1 MKDRIWTKDFTL
13 LMVGLLLISG
23 ANYFF
28 ASSIAVYA
36 RLISSSAAYA
46 GLLTSSF
53 YFGSVGMRL
62 VNGTLVQKYGA
73 RSLMLV
79 GTLLCL
85 AACAVHNF
93 AGTIL
98 ILIIFRII
106 HGVGYSIFSTASG
119 TAASYIVPPKRLT
132 EGMGYYT
139 IGNVLAMALGPAA
152 ALSIVGG
159 QTIADFHR
167 LFIVA
172 VGVCAVAF
180 ILVILMRPDKRPGR
194 IKTQVAKQDT
204 SKLPKT
210 FLGFEKGVILP
221 VIISFMMSFSYSP
234 VIVYLTS
241 YGIKKGWTNV
251 GFAFTMYA
259 VGLLSSRLVSGRVSD
274 RKGPD
279 YIMYPA
285 YLCGILALIMIAVS
299 PNVIVLYMAM
309 VILGFC
315 VGAYNPQINVFCISR
330 CSNERR
336 GTATAAFNG
345 ACDLGFAIGTTAA
358 GILIPVLGYSGIYLA
373 GAALCMLTM
382 MIYSLTLS
390 DRFGLGRK
398 TAEAV

>member
-1 MKDRIWTKDFTL
+1 
-13 LMVGLLLISG
+13 
-23 ANYFF
+23 
-28 ASSIAVYA
+28 
-36 RLISSSAAYA
+36 
-46 GLLTSSF
+46 
-53 YFGSVGMRL
+53 
-62 VNGTLVQKYGA
+62 
-73 RSLMLV
+73 
-79 GTLLCL
+79 
-85 AACAVHNF
+85 
-93 AGTIL
+93 
-98 ILIIFRII
+98 
-106 HGVGYSIFSTASG
+106 
-119 TAASYIVPPKRLT
+119 
-132 EGMGYYT
+132 
-139 IGNVLAMALGPAA
+139 
-152 ALSIVGG
+152 
-159 QTIADFHR
+159 
-167 LFIVA
+167 
-172 VGVCAVAF
+172 
-180 ILVILMRPDKRPGR
+180 
-194 IKTQVAKQDT
+194 
-204 SKLPKT
+204 
-210 FLGFEKGVILP
+210 
-221 VIISFMMSFSYSP
+221 
-234 VIVYLTS
+234 
-241 YGIKKGWTNV
+241 
-251 GFAFTMYA
+251 MYA

-358 GILIPVLGYSGIYLA
+358 GILIPVLGYSGIFLA